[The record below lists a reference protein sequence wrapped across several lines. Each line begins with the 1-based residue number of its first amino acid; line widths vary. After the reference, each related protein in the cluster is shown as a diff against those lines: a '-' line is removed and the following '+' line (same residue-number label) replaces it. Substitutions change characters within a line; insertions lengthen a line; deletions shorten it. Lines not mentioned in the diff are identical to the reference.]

1 MICLFYY
8 LFMFLREIVFNKFYF
23 FFFSG
28 FDLINQFVP
37 NEYSLKFLE
46 ILTFDIIPVH
56 IQLLK
61 IEI

>member
-8 LFMFLREIVFNKFYF
+8 LFMFLREIVFNKFYY
-23 FFFSG
+23 FFSS
-28 FDLINQFVP
+28 FDLIDHFVP

-61 IEI
+61 IEV